1 MDTNRIPADLRPVAE
16 LHDDPALAGLVRAAG
31 RRPEPD
37 AAVEATVRAV
47 VAAEWRQVV
56 AAEAARRA
64 GQRRRRVGGALALA
78 ASVAGVALL
87 LWRGPAGTPAPAT
100 AVLVAGTVARAAG
113 PVQVATADDRWLPLA
128 PGAELAGDAAVAT
141 GPGGRVAI
149 ALPGGASLRLDEAT
163 RVVFAANG
171 LTLEQGAVY
180 FDTGTDPAAAPD
192 FAITTA
198 RGTVRHVGTQFEV
211 RAAPGDGAVAVSIR
225 EGRVAIATA
234 ADRLEVPAG
243 ERLTLA
249 SDGTRA
255 RSLVGPAAAD
265 WAWVQAVAPEFDI
278 EARTLADFLA
288 WVARETGARVEFAS
302 PADADAAGT
311 VRLRGSVRGLTPDQ
325 ALRAVLATTRFDYR
339 LEGARLAV
347 ARRP

>member
-1 MDTNRIPADLRPVAE
+1 MNTHTTPGDPRPVAE

-37 AAVEATVRAV
+37 AAAAAAVRAV

-87 LWRGPAGTPAPAT
+87 LWRDPAGTPAPVPVA
-100 AVLVAGTVARAAG
+100 AVAGTVARATG
-113 PVQVATADDRWLPLA
+113 PVQVAAADDRWLPL
-128 PGAELAGDAAVAT
+128 PVGAGVAGDAAVAT

-149 ALPGGASLRLDEAT
+149 TLPGGASLRLDEAT

-180 FDTGTDPAAAPD
+180 FDTGADPAAVPD

-198 RGTVRHVGTQFEV
+198 RGTVRHVGTQYEV

-225 EGRVAIATA
+225 EGRVAIATR

-243 ERLTLA
+243 ERLTLLA
-249 SDGTRA
+249 DGATA
-255 RSLVGPAAAD
+255 RTPVGPADAS
-265 WAWVQAVAPEFDI
+265 WAWTQAVAPEFDI

-302 PADADAAGT
+302 PADAAAAGT
-311 VRLRGSVRGLTPDQ
+311 VRLRGSVRGLTPEQ